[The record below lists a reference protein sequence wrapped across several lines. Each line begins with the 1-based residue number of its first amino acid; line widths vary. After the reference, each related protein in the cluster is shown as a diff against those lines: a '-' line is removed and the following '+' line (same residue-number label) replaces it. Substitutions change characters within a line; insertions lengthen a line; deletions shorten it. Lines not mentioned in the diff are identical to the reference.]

1 MLSSI
6 KSVISGVVGWGGAT
20 AADNATAASDSD
32 KTSAQESEKHV
43 EATRPVEKRDY
54 TAAELKQFDG
64 SVPDVAILIA
74 IRGTIFDVSSRK
86 DIYGIGGAYSW
97 LAGREASRLLAKMAK
112 DTGGLEEDDLS
123 DLTEKELKVLE
134 EWDKFYR
141 GKYDIVGSVIPSP
154 GGSTNGDCL

>member
-6 KSVISGVVGWGGAT
+6 KSIISGVVGWGGAT
-20 AADNATAASDSD
+20 AEETAPAASDSD
-32 KTSAQESEKHV
+32 NTGPQEQEKHV

-86 DIYGIGGAYSW
+86 DIYGTATKSGSHSISICRIV
-97 LAGREASRLLAKMAK
+97 AGCFFYCNTMI
-112 DTGGLEEDDLS
+112 
-123 DLTEKELKVLE
+123 LTS
-134 EWDKFYR
+134 
-141 GKYDIVGSVIPSP
+141 G
-154 GGSTNGDCL
+154 